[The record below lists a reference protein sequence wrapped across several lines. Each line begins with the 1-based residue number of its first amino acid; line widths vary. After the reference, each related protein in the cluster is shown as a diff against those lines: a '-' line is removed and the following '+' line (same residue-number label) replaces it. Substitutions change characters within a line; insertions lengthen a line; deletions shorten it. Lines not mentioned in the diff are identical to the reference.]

1 VCVRALPEKLCK
13 VLKRSNSEGL
23 LRPLGVGMWGG
34 SKTSPSLPSWPVSV
48 NTPNQ
53 TKSGSFKRASVSV
66 PGCDAMADAAGVAA
80 AATRPPIPS
89 LPMSPRKPGKR
100 STTTTTQLNLREYGF
115 LSPREP
121 PPLHAWD
128 DADPLKLDGT
138 LQPPVPRCR

>member
-1 VCVRALPEKLCK
+1 
-13 VLKRSNSEGL
+13 
-23 LRPLGVGMWGG
+23 
-34 SKTSPSLPSWPVSV
+34 
-48 NTPNQ
+48 
-53 TKSGSFKRASVSV
+53 
-66 PGCDAMADAAGVAA
+66 MADAAGVAA
-80 AATRPPIPS
+80 AATRPPIPP